1 MKSSSLRSQWRVV
14 QNLLDHPVARGEKG
28 AISGIFVLLGAAEKK
43 SPPILE
49 KYGPLYQ

>member
-1 MKSSSLRSQWRVV
+1 MGLQINSEVSYGFFLFVT
-14 QNLLDHPVARGEKG
+14 LLG
-28 AISGIFVLLGAAEKK
+28 AISGIFVLLGAASAVEKK